1 MTEEIQRP
9 PTHSRAWLDALIC
22 PVWVDTE
29 QLRAVLPKRHD
40 LSLPAQPGGM
50 RGKHP
55 IILEVWRVRDG
66 HLEMGAIDS
75 HGWSELSGA
84 TTGLGVGGA
93 AGAAMGA
100 GVGGLAGAAGGGL
113 LGLWMG
119 PFGWLLGATAGA
131 TAGAA
136 TGATL
141 TGTAGALVGARWGAG
156 AARRV
161 SEAGSRIA
169 GSYNE
174 IMVTVPCKRRSPRGE
189 NEVAFV
195 LAMYTDSVLSR
206 WGERIF
212 GFGYRKKPARVTQV
226 APHAIEVST
235 QGSDPLLKV
244 EVQDLLRSGHSKQP
258 AAPQNMPWLA
268 LPLLGLAPSGR
279 AVVSFLERSFGHD
292 TVRLAA
298 ASVRVETTA
307 AFLPGFGASGTR
319 IAPLTSDNPWGAFMA
334 TGLPVRLTYP
344 RTVRP

>member
-1 MTEEIQRP
+1 MTDEIQRP

-22 PVWVDTE
+22 PMWVDTE
-29 QLRAVLPKRHD
+29 KLRAVLPKGHN
-40 LSLPAQPGGM
+40 LSPTTQPGSV

-55 IILEVWRVRDG
+55 IILEIWRVRDG
-66 HLEMGAIDS
+66 HLEVGGIDS

-84 TTGLGVGGA
+84 TTGLGVGG
-93 AGAAMGA
+93 GVGTLVGA

-161 SEAGSRIA
+161 SEAGSRMA

-174 IMVTVPCKRRSPRGE
+174 IMVTVPCKHVTPRGE

-195 LAMYTDSVLSR
+195 LAMYTDSALSR
-206 WGERIF
+206 WGERIL
-212 GFGYRKKPARVTQV
+212 GFGYHKKPARVTQV
-226 APHAIEVST
+226 AADTLEVST
-235 QGSDPLLKV
+235 RASEPLLKIKV
-244 EVQDLLRSGHSKQP
+244 HDLLQSADSKQP
-258 AAPQNMPWLA
+258 AARPSLPWLA

-279 AVVSFLERSFGHD
+279 AVISFLERSFSHD
-292 TVRLAA
+292 SVRLAA

-307 AFLPGFGASGTR
+307 AFLTGFGASGTR
-319 IAPLTSDNPWGAFMA
+319 IAPLTTDNPWGAFVA
-334 TGLPVRLTYP
+334 TGLPVKLTYP
-344 RTVRP
+344 RAAGS